1 MRHRAIKDVPMVSQL
16 VERQEGSLGSPA
28 RESMGFETTS
38 SCLHLMKD
46 LPQELMS
53 RTKLFNV
60 IQSQIYILL
69 YHFLLEKTWPTYCIS
84 QTLKGG

>member
-1 MRHRAIKDVPMVSQL
+1 MVSQF
-16 VERQEGSLGSPA
+16 VQRQEGSLGSPA
-28 RESMGFETTS
+28 TESMCFETTS

-60 IQSQIYILL
+60 NQSQIYILL
-69 YHFLLEKTWPTYCIS
+69 YHFLLEKTWPPYCIS
-84 QTLKGG
+84 QTFKGG

>member
-1 MRHRAIKDVPMVSQL
+1 MVSQL

-28 RESMGFETTS
+28 TESTGFKTTS

-53 RTKLFNV
+53 RTELFND

-69 YHFLLEKTWPTYCIS
+69 RHFLLEKTWPPYCIS
-84 QTLKGG
+84 KTFNGG